1 MGNAGDWAKRGFVLG
16 DYGRM
21 AGCSGNSAFGAHHS
35 APSSLKV
42 DQEIPIH
49 RFMKPDSHPGSTRRQ
64 FLSTTTRVA
73 AASALAGVVLPH
85 VHAVDSQ
92 TVQVA
97 LVGCGGR
104 GTGAASNALG
114 TQQGPIKL
122 VAMADVFD
130 HKLKSS
136 YDGLKKEHSERVEV
150 PDDRKFLGFE
160 GYKHAVDCLRP
171 GDVAIFTTPPAF
183 RWVHFKYAIEKGVNV
198 FMEKPVTVDGPS
210 TRKILALADEAD
222 KKGLKVGVGLMVRH
236 CRGRQQLHKRI
247 QDGEIG
253 QLSYLR
259 AYRMGGAA
267 GNAGPKPANMTEV
280 MYQIQRF
287 HSFLW
292 ASGGLFSDY
301 NIHQIDECCWMKNE
315 WPVKAHAVGGRVYR
329 GNAVDQ
335 NFDNY
340 SIEYTFRDGMKFFF
354 VGRSVPGCHDEFS
367 SYAHGTTGCAI
378 VSTNVHTPG
387 KVRTFKGQDFAREN
401 MLWAFPQPEPN
412 PYQLEWDDL
421 MEAIRK
427 DKPYNEARRG
437 AIASLVT
444 SMGRM
449 AAHTGQ
455 IITYEQILN
464 SEHEFAPTVDQLTPD
479 SPAPVQADANGRY
492 PQPEPG
498 IKKDREY

>member
-1 MGNAGDWAKRGFVLG
+1 MK
-16 DYGRM
+16 
-21 AGCSGNSAFGAHHS
+21 
-35 APSSLKV
+35 PSSPPAS
-42 DQEIPIH
+42 QAP
-49 RFMKPDSHPGSTRRQ
+49 TRRE
-64 FLSTTTRVA
+64 FLATTGRA
-73 AASALAGVVLPH
+73 AAVSALAGVTLPH

-97 LVGCGGR
+97 LIGCGGR
-104 GTGAASNALG
+104 GTGAASNALS
-114 TQQGPIKL
+114 TQQGPVKL
-122 VAMADVFD
+122 VAMADVFEG
-130 HKLKSS
+130 KLKGSF
-136 YDGLKKEHSERVEV
+136 DGLKREHSERVEV
-150 PDDRKFLGFE
+150 PEDRKFLGYDAF
-160 GYKHAVDCLRP
+160 KHAVDCLRP

-210 TRKILALADEAD
+210 TRRILALAEEAD
-222 KKGLKVGVGLMVRH
+222 KKNLKVGVGLMVRH
-236 CRGRQQLHKRI
+236 CRGRQQLHQRI
-247 QDGEIG
+247 RDGEIG
-253 QLSYLR
+253 ELTGLR
-259 AYRMGGAA
+259 AYRMGGPA
-267 GNAGPKPANMTEV
+267 GNSGPRPKSMSEV
-280 MYQIQRF
+280 MFQVQRF

-315 WPVKAHAVGGRVYR
+315 WPVKAHAIGGRQYR
-329 GNAVDQ
+329 GEAVDQ
-335 NFDNY
+335 NFDHY
-340 SIEYTFRDGMKFFF
+340 AIEYVFADGMRFQF
-354 VGRSVPGCHDEFS
+354 VGRSISGCHDEFS

-387 KVRTFKGQDFAREN
+387 KVRTFKGQDFAREK
-401 MLWAFPQPEPN
+401 MIWAFPQPEPN

-437 AIASLVT
+437 ALASMVT

-455 IITYEQILN
+455 VITYDQMLN
-464 SEHEFAPTVDQLTPD
+464 CEHEFAPKVDQLTAD
-479 SPAPVQADANGRY
+479 GPAPVMPDADGKY